1 MNENFPLI
9 ELAPLEKFLRLT
21 PWERML
27 QNDFMLNRW
36 LEIDALLKQIH
47 RARKLL
53 QSSHV
58 HPR

>member
-9 ELAPLEKFLRLT
+9 EMAPLDEFLRLT

-27 QNDFMLNRW
+27 QNDIMLNRW
-36 LEIDALLKQIH
+36 LEIDACLIQIR

-53 QSSHV
+53 KSYHV